1 MDRIAGVL
9 SARATKYAQVAPIT
23 TTAAK
28 ASHFH
33 REEVRLTDGLLR
45 AKSTRTSAA
54 DGYRS
59 LASFANNRRTIA
71 AIFAGMSFASSGA
84 SRSTAEKVSAV
95 DAPRNG

>member
-33 REEVRLTDGLLR
+33 REEVRRTDGLLR
-45 AKSTRTSAA
+45 AKSARTSAA
-54 DGYRS
+54 EGYRS
-59 LASFANNRRTIA
+59 LASLANNRRTIA
-71 AIFAGMSFASSGA
+71 AIFAGTSFARSGG
-84 SRSTAEKVSAV
+84 SQSTAEKVSAV
-95 DAPRNG
+95 EGLRNG